1 MTDKKKAAEFEKLM
15 LSLAEDTDKLNYVAF
30 LANLDLIKTY
40 LDKGYTAKSIWK
52 SLTQAEL
59 ISFSYV
65 TFTLYLKK
73 HHLKQAIKDL
83 KIDSTTAEDKDT
95 YTAQLAKQTNNTATS
110 LKEEPV
116 KLKLPVGMSHNP
128 NINPKDLI

>member
-1 MTDKKKAAEFEKLM
+1 
-15 LSLAEDTDKLNYVAF
+15 
-30 LANLDLIKTY
+30 

-73 HHLKQAIKDL
+73 HHLKQAIKEL
-83 KIDSTTAEDKDT
+83 KNDSTTAEDKNIKT
-95 YTAQLAKQTNNTATS
+95 TEPTKQTNNTTT
-110 LKEEPV
+110 LKEETV
-116 KLKLPVGMSHNP
+116 KLKLPDGMSHNP

>member
-1 MTDKKKAAEFEKLM
+1 MTDKKKAAEFKKLM

-40 LDKGYTAKSIWK
+40 LEKGYTAKSIWK
-52 SLTQAEL
+52 SLTQAKI

-73 HHLKQAIKDL
+73 HHLKQAIKDI
-83 KIDSTTAEDKDT
+83 KTDSTTAEDKNT
-95 YTAQLAKQTNNTATS
+95 QTTQLAKQTDNTVTN
-110 LKEEPV
+110 LKEEPI
-116 KLKLPVGMSHNP
+116 KLKLPEGMSHNP

>member
-15 LSLAEDTDKLNYVAF
+15 LSLTEDTDKFNYVAL

-52 SLTQAEL
+52 SLTQAKI

-73 HHLKQAIKDL
+73 HHLKQTLKD
-83 KIDSTTAEDKDT
+83 INNASTTAEDKDT
-95 YTAQLAKQTNNTATS
+95 KTTKLVKQTINTDTS
-110 LKEEPV
+110 LKEETV
-116 KLKLPVGMSHNP
+116 KLKLPDGMSHNP

>member
-40 LDKGYTAKSIWK
+40 LEKGYTAKSIWK
-52 SLTQAEL
+52 SLTQAKI

-73 HHLKQAIKDL
+73 HHLKQAIKDI
-83 KIDSTTAEDKDT
+83 KTDSTTAEDKNT
-95 YTAQLAKQTNNTATS
+95 QTTQLAKQTDNTVTN
-110 LKEEPV
+110 LKEEPI
-116 KLKLPVGMSHNP
+116 KLKLPEGMSHNP

>member
-15 LSLAEDTDKLNYVAF
+15 LSLAENTDKLNYVAF
-30 LANLDLIKTY
+30 LANLDLIKIY

-52 SLTQAEL
+52 SLTQAKI

-73 HHLKQAIKDL
+73 HHLKQAIKDI
-83 KIDSTTAEDKDT
+83 KTDSTTAEDKNT
-95 YTAQLAKQTNNTATS
+95 QTTQLAKQTNNTATS
-110 LKEEPV
+110 LKEETV
-116 KLKLPVGMSHNP
+116 KLKLPEGMSHNP

>member
-73 HHLKQAIKDL
+73 HHLKQAIKEL
-83 KIDSTTAEDKDT
+83 KNDSTTAEDKNIKT
-95 YTAQLAKQTNNTATS
+95 TEPTKQTNNTTT
-110 LKEEPV
+110 LKEETV
-116 KLKLPVGMSHNP
+116 KLKLPDGMSHNP

>member
-73 HHLKQAIKDL
+73 HHLKQAIKEL
-83 KIDSTTAEDKDT
+83 KNDSTTAEDKNIKT
-95 YTAQLAKQTNNTATS
+95 IEPTKQTNNTTT
-110 LKEEPV
+110 LKEETV
-116 KLKLPVGMSHNP
+116 KLKLPDGMSHNP